1 VKKVSAA
8 EAIRAIPD
16 GSNVVFPA
24 STIELAA
31 LVPAFQGEVERFQR
45 LTLYSGYSFGDYR
58 FLAHGIGSHFRYATW
73 QAAPHIRHLFAE
85 GKADYVPMRFGEVTR
100 IVSKSGPIQPHV
112 VLVQVS
118 PPRRGYV
125 SLGVSVSLYQDFIRS
140 ASLVIAEINPHMPW
154 TAGDSR
160 VPVDRIHL
168 GVESDA
174 PLGEYRMPAA
184 TERGERIVDHV
195 LDLIP
200 DRAWVQLGIG
210 SMPDA
215 VLTRLAEKRG
225 VNLLSGMLSQG
236 LQSFVEEARHT
247 PAITTGELAGNREFY
262 EFCGRARQVRMATT
276 RVTHDVAALGRLP
289 RFASIN
295 STVEIDLQGQANGE
309 TIGPVQISGVGG
321 SQDYVDAA
329 ARSRGGVSIFALPS
343 TTEDGRRSRI
353 VAQLTPGSVV
363 TTPRYSTDA
372 VVTEYGVARLKG
384 KSLRARAEA
393 LIAIAHPDFRAALVA
408 AWGSLANRP

>member
-58 FLAHGIGSHFRYATW
+58 FLAHGLGSHFRYASW

-225 VNLLSGMLSQG
+225 INLLSGMLSQG
-236 LQSFVEEARHT
+236 LQRFVEEARHT

-262 EFCGRARQVRMATT
+262 EFCGRTRQVRMATT

-295 STVEIDLQGQANGE
+295 STVEVDLQGQANGE
-309 TIGPVQISGVGG
+309 TIGSVQISGVGG

-408 AWGSLANRP
+408 ASRP

>member
-1 VKKVSAA
+1 VRRVSAA
-8 EAIRAIPD
+8 EAICAIPD
-16 GSNVVFPA
+16 GSNVIFPA
-24 STIELAA
+24 GTIELAA
-31 LVPAFQGEVERFQR
+31 LVPAFQGEVERFQH

-58 FLAHGIGSHFRYATW
+58 FLAHGLGTHFRYASW

-100 IVSKSGPIQPHV
+100 IVSKGGPIQPHV

-118 PPRRGYV
+118 PPRRGQV

-154 TAGDSR
+154 TSGDSR
-160 VPVDRIHL
+160 VPVERIHL
-168 GVESDA
+168 GVESGA

-184 TERGERIVDHV
+184 TERSERIVDHV

-200 DRAWVQLGIG
+200 DRAWVQLGLG
-210 SMPDA
+210 SVPDR
-215 VLTRLAEKRG
+215 VLARLGEKRG

-236 LQSFVEEARHT
+236 LQRFVEEARHT

-262 EFCGRARQVRMATT
+262 EFCGRARQIRMATT

-329 ARSRGGVSIFALPS
+329 ARSRGGVSILALPS

-384 KSLRARAEA
+384 KDLRARAEA
-393 LIAIAHPDFRAALVA
+393 LIAVAHPEFRTALLAALTA
-408 AWGSLANRP
+408 SRGRA

>member
-1 VKKVSAA
+1 MKNVSAA

-24 STIELAA
+24 GTIDLAA

-58 FLAHGIGSHFRYATW
+58 FLAHGLGVHFHYASW
-73 QAAPHIRHLFAE
+73 QAAPQIRHLFAE

-100 IVSKSGPIQPHV
+100 IVSKTGPIQPHV

-118 PPRRGYV
+118 PPRRGQV

-154 TAGDSR
+154 TSGDSR
-160 VPVDRIHL
+160 VPVERIHL

-184 TERGERIVDHV
+184 TERSERIVDRV

-210 SMPDA
+210 SVPDR
-215 VLTRLAEKRG
+215 VLARLGEKRG

-236 LQSFVEEARHT
+236 LQRFLDEARHT

-262 EFCGRARQVRMATT
+262 EFCGRTRQVRMATT
-276 RVTHDVAALGRLP
+276 RVTHNVAALSGLP
-289 RFASIN
+289 RFASVN
-295 STVEIDLQGQANGE
+295 STVEVDLQGQANGE

-329 ARSRGGVSIFALPS
+329 ARSRGGISILALPS

-384 KSLRARAEA
+384 RSVRARAEA
-393 LIAIAHPDFRAALVA
+393 LLGVAHPDFRPALVA
-408 AWGSLANRP
+408 AWGSLAGRT

>member
-1 VKKVSAA
+1 MKKVSAA

-31 LVPAFQGEVERFQR
+31 LVPAFQGEVERFHR

-58 FLAHGIGSHFRYATW
+58 FLAHGLGSHFRYASW

-168 GVESDA
+168 GVDSDF
-174 PLGEYRMPAA
+174 RPA
-184 TERGERIVDHV
+184 R
-195 LDLIP
+195 
-200 DRAWVQLGIG
+200 
-210 SMPDA
+210 
-215 VLTRLAEKRG
+215 K
-225 VNLLSGMLSQG
+225 
-236 LQSFVEEARHT
+236 
-247 PAITTGELAGNREFY
+247 
-262 EFCGRARQVRMATT
+262 
-276 RVTHDVAALGRLP
+276 
-289 RFASIN
+289 
-295 STVEIDLQGQANGE
+295 
-309 TIGPVQISGVGG
+309 
-321 SQDYVDAA
+321 
-329 ARSRGGVSIFALPS
+329 
-343 TTEDGRRSRI
+343 
-353 VAQLTPGSVV
+353 
-363 TTPRYSTDA
+363 
-372 VVTEYGVARLKG
+372 
-384 KSLRARAEA
+384 
-393 LIAIAHPDFRAALVA
+393 AHPGLRVRDLSALVA
-408 AWGSLANRP
+408 TLRDAGYEVSQEEALAGVRRVFVADPFGNRLELIESR

>member
-16 GSNVVFPA
+16 GSNVVFPGG
-24 STIELAA
+24 TIELNA
-31 LVPAFQGEVERFQR
+31 LVPAFQGEVERFRR

-58 FLAHGIGSHFRYATW
+58 FLAHGLGTHFRYVSW
-73 QAAPHIRHLFAE
+73 QAAPHIRRLFAE

-100 IVSKSGPIQPHV
+100 IVSKTGPIRPDV

-118 PPRRGYV
+118 TPRRGQV

-140 ASLVIAEINPHMPW
+140 ASLVIAELNPHMPW

-160 VPVDRIHL
+160 VPMERIHL

-184 TERGERIVDHV
+184 TERSERIVDHV

-200 DRAWVQLGIG
+200 DRAWVQLGVG
-210 SMPDA
+210 SVPDR
-215 VLTRLAEKRG
+215 VLARLGEKRG
-225 VNLLSGMLSQG
+225 IKLMSGMLSQG
-236 LQSFVEEARHT
+236 LQRFMEEARHT
-247 PAITTGELAGNREFY
+247 PEITTGELAGDGPFY

-276 RVTHDVAALGRLP
+276 RVTHDVAGLGRLP
-289 RFASIN
+289 RFTSIN
-295 STVEIDLQGQANGE
+295 STVEVDLQGQANGE

-329 ARSRGGVSIFALPS
+329 ARSRGGLSILALPS

-353 VAQLTPGSVV
+353 VAQLAPGSVV
-363 TTPRYSTDA
+363 TTPRYSTDV
-372 VVTEYGVARLKG
+372 VVTEYGIARLKG
-384 KSLRARAEA
+384 KDLRARAEA
-393 LIAIAHPDFRAALVA
+393 LIAIAHPDFRPALVVGA
-408 AWGSLANRP
+408 GS

>member
-1 VKKVSAA
+1 MRKVSAA

-24 STIELAA
+24 GTIELAA

-58 FLAHGIGSHFRYATW
+58 FLAHGLGSHFRYASW

-118 PPRRGYV
+118 PPRGHV

-154 TAGDSR
+154 TSGDSR
-160 VPVDRIHL
+160 VPVERIHL

-215 VLTRLAEKRG
+215 VLARLAEKRG

-236 LQSFVEEARHT
+236 LQRFVEEARHT

-329 ARSRGGVSIFALPS
+329 ARSRGGVSILALPS

-408 AWGSLANRP
+408 ASRP